1 MNRCSVFG
9 LIAFALLAF
18 PYSSP
23 APLIYRPGEGWI
35 YEKPGAEGKWQRAR
49 AQDQLAVA
57 EESFNKKDYGTTLK
71 AARRTV
77 SQWPLSDYAPRAQ
90 YLIGRSYEAKRQDD
104 KAFKQYQKLIEKYP
118 KIDNYQEVV
127 DRQFQIA
134 TRFLNGQ
141 WFKLWGYVPFFPS
154 MDRTSQMYDKII
166 KNGPYGEAGPQSQ
179 LNIGRAREKQ
189 RDYVQA
195 VKAYKTAADRYHDQ
209 PKVATE
215 GLYKAG
221 VAYNKEAKSSEYDQ
235 NVASE
240 AIATFSDFATL
251 YPDDTRVPDAQQR
264 ITALRTEHA
273 RGSYEIARF
282 YEKGRRW
289 KGALIYYNEVL
300 IKDPNSKY
308 AALAREKIDAI
319 KKRTKE

>member
-1 MNRCSVFG
+1 MNRWSVFC

-35 YEKPGAEGKWQRAR
+35 YERPGAEGKWQRAR

-57 EESFNKKDYGTTLK
+57 EESFTKKDYGTALK

-127 DRQFQIA
+127 ERQFQIA
-134 TRFLNGQ
+134 NRYLAGQ

-154 MDRTSQMYDKII
+154 MDRTAQMYEKII
-166 KNGPYGEAGPQSQ
+166 KNGPYGEVGPQSQ
-179 LNIGRAREKQ
+179 LNIGQAREKQ
-189 RDYVQA
+189 KDYPQA

-209 PKVATE
+209 TQVASE

-221 VAYNKEAKSSEYDQ
+221 LAQNKEAKSSEYDQ
-235 NVASE
+235 NVATE
-240 AIATFSDFATL
+240 AIATFSDFAIL
-251 YPDDTRVPDAQQR
+251 YPNDGRVPDAQQR
-264 ITALRTEHA
+264 ITALRTEQA
-273 RGSYEIARF
+273 RGSFEVARF
-282 YEKGRRW
+282 YERKHQW

-300 IKDPNSKY
+300 VKDPNSKY

>member
-1 MNRCSVFG
+1 MNRW
-9 LIAFALLAF
+9 LILCLVSLMLLAF

-35 YEKPGAEGKWQRAR
+35 YEKVGAEGKWQRAR

-57 EESFNKKDYGTTLK
+57 EESFNKKDYSTALK
-71 AARRTV
+71 AAHRTV

-90 YLIGRSYEAKRQDD
+90 YLVGRCYEAQRQDE

-118 KIDNYQEVV
+118 KIENYQEVI

-134 TRFLNGQ
+134 NRYLGGQ
-141 WFKLWGYVPFFPS
+141 WFKLWGVIPFFPS
-154 MDRTSQMYDKII
+154 MSKTVDMYDKII
-166 KNGPYGEAGPQSQ
+166 KNGPYGEIGPQAQ
-179 LNIGRAREKQ
+179 LNIGTAREKQ
-189 RDYVQA
+189 KDYPLA

-209 PKVATE
+209 PKVASE

-240 AIATFSDFATL
+240 AIASFSDFATL
-251 YPDDTRVPDAQQR
+251 YPNDGRVPDAQQR
-264 ITALRTEHA
+264 ITSLRTEQA
-273 RGSYEIARF
+273 RGSFEIARF
-282 YEKGRRW
+282 YEKKRQW
-289 KGALIYYNEVL
+289 KGALIYYNDVL
-300 IKDPNSKY
+300 NKDPNSQY
-308 AALAREKIDAI
+308 AALAREKIDALQ
-319 KKRTKE
+319 KRTKE